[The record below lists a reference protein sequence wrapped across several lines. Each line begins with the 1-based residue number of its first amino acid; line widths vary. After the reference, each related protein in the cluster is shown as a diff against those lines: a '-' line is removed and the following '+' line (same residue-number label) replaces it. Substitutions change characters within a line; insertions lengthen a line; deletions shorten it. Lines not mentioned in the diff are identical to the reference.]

1 LSLVSRRS
9 FKNSFSAEVVVFFN
23 NGCYVMPWGR
33 IHTTVAPHLLNAMR
47 LKEIGGTGR
56 AKAFYEFCEDK
67 TKDYY

>member
-1 LSLVSRRS
+1 
-9 FKNSFSAEVVVFFN
+9 
-23 NGCYVMPWGR
+23 VMPWGR